1 MAKSTKATKKAVPKK
16 TATKKAVPKKTAT
29 KKTKTATKK
38 VAPKKAVAKKVA
50 SKKVDEVCEVSVVE
64 ETKTKKRR
72 KVSRETVLEYFD
84 EVIAKNE
91 AEIALL
97 RSSEK
102 KAVGIKY
109 LKSVSKDL
117 KKLRTHAA
125 KLIKKPRAKNPDTKS
140 GFLKPVPVSGEL
152 CKFTGWD
159 PEEMR
164 SRVDVTKFICS
175 YIKDND
181 LQNPEDKRQ
190 ILADKKLC
198 ALLNYDSKKDGPLT
212 YYMIQSYIKPHFIK
226 SA

>member
-1 MAKSTKATKKAVPKK
+1 M
-16 TATKKAVPKKTAT
+16 
-29 KKTKTATKK
+29 
-38 VAPKKAVAKKVA
+38 
-50 SKKVDEVCEVSVVE
+50 
-64 ETKTKKRR
+64 
-72 KVSRETVLEYFD
+72 
-84 EVIAKNE
+84 
-91 AEIALL
+91 
-97 RSSEK
+97 
-102 KAVGIKY
+102 
-109 LKSVSKDL
+109 KDL
-117 KKLRTHAA
+117 KKLRTQAA
-125 KLIKKPRAKNPDTKS
+125 KLIKKPRAKNPNTKS